1 MSIKAKRFRA
11 QPATRLLS
19 PQGTSGADLGGLIR
33 KAQLIDRAQ
42 AHLRHNLPEEIRP
55 HLFVGGYRDGRL
67 TLITDGAH
75 WLTWL
80 RYEQARLLR
89 LIRELPGF
97 EAVLALTLKVRP
109 VSPVKPPP
117 VQHRALPAPAAEELQ
132 ACARDTRDPQLKR
145 ALERLASH
153 ARTED
158 GKPKP

>member
-19 PQGTSGADLGGLIR
+19 PQGPSGADLGGLLH

-42 AHLRHNLPEEIRP
+42 AHLRHHLPEEMRP

-75 WLTWL
+75 WLTAL
-80 RYEQARLLR
+80 RYDQTRLLR

-97 EAVLALTLKVRP
+97 EAVLALTFKVRP
-109 VSPVKPPP
+109 VSPVRPPP
-117 VQHRALPAPAAEELQ
+117 VQHRTLSSPAADELQ
-132 ACARDTRDPQLKR
+132 ACARDTQDPQLKR
-145 ALERLASH
+145 ALERLAAH
-153 ARTED
+153 ASMNGDSRD
-158 GKPKP
+158 A